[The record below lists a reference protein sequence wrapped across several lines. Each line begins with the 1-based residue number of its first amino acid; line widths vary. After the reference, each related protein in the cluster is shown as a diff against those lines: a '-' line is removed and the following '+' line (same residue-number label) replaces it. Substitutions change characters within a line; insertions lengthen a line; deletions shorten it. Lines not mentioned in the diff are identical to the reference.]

1 MKRFLPESSDGVS
14 TVISAILIL
23 AVITTFVT
31 AINAYYI
38 PCLAAEHEIKHMQE
52 VHSSFIKL
60 AAKTGSDCSNAKV
73 DIPLGDGGL
82 PLLSSLSSSGTLTTV
97 PGDGWM
103 NVSLT
108 DALFEEKQEFEG
120 SGVLWNLTSVSILIL
135 NLEDTAAG
143 TYTAELDSNNNISVI
158 IDPFGD
164 VRVVTIENTV
174 ELFNYTVTTTKL
186 GNGNFFSLDVLNPVY
201 HFSRVLENTSAP
213 FSLTLHGPFHV
224 EYERL
229 ASGNI
234 SMNLSTGYF
243 KYTSSNNF
251 WLDQKLIFEN
261 GAVILEQGGEYR
273 VRSQPFLTVDEK
285 CLNLYVYNIT
295 GVKKSLSGNGP
306 TTINIQVENRKEYQY
321 PLVGNTS
328 IAITSNT
335 PKAWE
340 TYLSGI
346 GKNTNSSGNMVDTWF
361 ENKTVIITTS
371 DVIFNIP

>member
-1 MKRFLPESSDGVS
+1 MKRCLSESSDGVS
-14 TVISAILIL
+14 TVVSAILIL
-23 AVITTFVT
+23 AVITTFIT

-38 PCLAAEHEIKHMQE
+38 PCLAAEHEIKHMQK
-52 VHSSFIKL
+52 VHSSFIEL

-82 PLLSSLSSSGTLTTV
+82 PMLSSLSSSGTLTTV

-108 DALFEEKQEFEG
+108 NALFEEKLEFEG

-143 TYTAELDSNNNISVI
+143 TYTAEFDSNNNISVI

-186 GNGNFFSLDVLNPVY
+186 GNRNFFSLDILNPAY
-201 HFSRVLENTSAP
+201 HFSTVLENTSAP
-213 FSLTLHGPFHV
+213 FSLTLYGPFHV
-224 EYERL
+224 KYERL
-229 ASGNI
+229 ASKNLL
-234 SMNLSTGYF
+234 MNLSTGYF

-251 WLDQKLIFEN
+251 WLDQELIFEN
-261 GAVILEQGGEYR
+261 GAVILEQGGEYQ

-285 CLNLYVYNIT
+285 RLNLYVYNIT
-295 GVKKSLSGNGP
+295 GVKKSVSGNGP
-306 TTINIQVENRKEYQY
+306 STVNIQVENRKEYQY
-321 PLVGNTS
+321 PFVGNTS
-328 IAITSNT
+328 VAITSNT

-340 TYLSGI
+340 MYLSGR

-361 ENKTVIITTS
+361 ENKTVMITTS
-371 DVIFNIP
+371 DVIINIP